1 MNLTIKQWS
10 EINENQLDILSSL
23 ILQSAE
29 QFYHLIPTDEDI
41 ILFII
46 ESMRNTESDLND
58 CMAIMN
64 GEKIIGALSFY
75 STQELQ
81 GRFLYY
87 MRKISDRT
95 FHGNL
100 MKYFKSIPS
109 IKSEGSYLSR
119 IAVIDDSKGSGA
131 AAKVLSL
138 FESISKEKGQKNAF
152 LHVHVENKRAIKFY
166 KNNSYKILTDSFD
179 EAAHQYHLMT
189 KSL

>member
-10 EINENQLDILSSL
+10 EINENELDILSSL
-23 ILQSAE
+23 IRQSAE
-29 QFYHLIPTDEDI
+29 QFYDLIPEEEDI
-41 ILFII
+41 SELIR
-46 ESMRNTESDLND
+46 ESMRNTESDLYD
-58 CMAIMN
+58 CIAIMN
-64 GEKIIGALSFY
+64 DEKIIGALSFY
-75 STQELQ
+75 ATQELQ

-87 MRKISDRT
+87 MRKISDRN

-109 IKSEGSYLSR
+109 IISEGSYLSR
-119 IAVIDDSKGSGA
+119 IAVIDDCKGSGA

-166 KNNSYKILTDSFD
+166 KNNSYKILTSTYD
-179 EAAHQYHLMT
+179 EDTHQYHLMT
-189 KSL
+189 KAL